1 MMPYALKRMY
11 FAVAKPLL
19 AISGTTY
26 RLLRSPPTGNQ
37 AVVRVQLGPG
47 QRNYLDGWV
56 NVDAN
61 MFTGRCDV
69 WTDISRRLP
78 FRDESVDAVYSHHVI
93 EHLPDLWGHFREVFR
108 ILKPGAWFA
117 WEAPTVTQRCGSMS
131 RGTRRGLATIP
142 IRGSRSVAGL
152 RTLCSAAA
160 STSRFSRPRI
170 SRRSLPRSVSW
181 TSPRELRR
189 LRAVFRISLMRPFS
203 GRSRSRLPTAAYA
216 RDRGSETQSVNDR
229 LDGQKNGAVFIDRLT

>member
-108 ILKPGAWFA
+108 ILKPGGVVRVGGPNGDAAMREYVAGNTAWFGDYPDPRKSIGGRFENFVFCRREHITILTPSYLEEITA
-117 WEAPTVTQRCGSMS
+117 AVGFVDFAPR
-131 RGTRRGLATIP
+131 
-142 IRGSRSVAGL
+142 
-152 RTLCSAAA
+152 AAA
-160 STSRFSRPRI
+160 AESGFPHLFDAPLLGKESEPTPHSPHTLVIEAVKPR
-170 SRRSLPRSVSW
+170 
-181 TSPRELRR
+181 
-189 LRAVFRISLMRPFS
+189 A
-203 GRSRSRLPTAAYA
+203 
-216 RDRGSETQSVNDR
+216 
-229 LDGQKNGAVFIDRLT
+229 